1 MSYYVQ
7 LTISGLATG
16 MVYALM
22 AIGLVLLIR
31 AAGTFN
37 FAQGQFLVVG
47 AFVTYC
53 LLEQLHVN
61 RGVSVLIEFI
71 IFAVLGALFMGLVY
85 NPVSNSKWGQ
95 AVTVSCIGASMV
107 LREIC
112 VLIWG
117 SRALSYG
124 PIIPGSIEIFGAYI
138 EIQYLCIIAV
148 ASAIVALVLLFF
160 DKLYCG
166 RIMQAA
172 AEDKYAAELLGI
184 NTKITTMVTFSV
196 VFIIV
201 AFGGGLVAP
210 ILTVSVSLSGL
221 QSKAFA
227 SVVIGGVGS
236 VKGAI
241 IGGLLIGL
249 IEPYATIFT
258 TTYKDVVVFVVLL
271 LVLMFKPTGLFGEL
285 SSDKA

>member
-249 IEPYATIFT
+249 IESYATIFT